1 MSRFLGAWR
10 RSGKE
15 KGMNETVIGPSDVAT
30 STPSASGSGD
40 DTKTRDDGLHRILD
54 DGGDVYRMTF
64 HWNAH

>member
-1 MSRFLGAWR
+1 MSGFLGPWR

-40 DTKTRDDGLHRILD
+40 DTKTRDNDLDRILD
-54 DGGDVYRMTF
+54 DGGDFYCITF
-64 HWNAH
+64 H